1 MNIKEI
7 KNSNTKYLG
16 KNILYFDEL
25 ESTQDL
31 AKQLVKENVK
41 NGTVILTDY
50 QTKGKGTNDRKW
62 YSSKG
67 KNIMM
72 TIIIYPHFSVKQ
84 LDGLTVEIAKQIQI
98 AIQELYEIPL
108 TIKEPNDLLLNN
120 QKIAGILT
128 QSATYENSVTHILI
142 GIGFNVNEEFF
153 SEEVKDIAT
162 SLKKEYHQEF
172 SREEIISKILEKLEK
187 ILNVLSYTKY
197 RSNLLL

>member
-7 KNSNTKYLG
+7 KNSNTKKKK

-41 NGTVILTDY
+41 SGTVILTDY

-72 TIIIYPHFSVKQ
+72 TIIMYPHFSVKQ
-84 LDGLTVEIAKQIQI
+84 LDGLTVEIAKQIQK

-128 QSATYENSVTHILI
+128 QSATYENRVTHILI

-162 SLKKEYHQEF
+162 SLKKEYYQEF
-172 SREEIISKILEKLEK
+172 SREEIISRILEKLEE
-187 ILNVLSYTKY
+187 ILPN
-197 RSNLLL
+197 

>member
-41 NGTVILTDY
+41 SGTVILTDY

-72 TIIIYPHFSVKQ
+72 TIIMYPHFSVKQ
-84 LDGLTVEIAKQIQI
+84 LDGLTVEIAKQIQK

-128 QSATYENSVTHILI
+128 QSATYENRVTHILI

-162 SLKKEYHQEF
+162 SLKKEYYQEF
-172 SREEIISKILEKLEK
+172 SREEIISRILEKLEV
-187 ILNVLSYTKY
+187 ILPN
-197 RSNLLL
+197 